1 VRCFSLV
8 HLRHCSG
15 DSVAELGHRE
25 SADGGAGA
33 VERNDGM
40 TGSVEN
46 FHYILLSGTEDS
58 VVHCSGDVHC
68 C

>member
-8 HLRHCSG
+8 HLGHCSG
-15 DSVAELGHRE
+15 DFVAELGHGKSGDG
-25 SADGGAGA
+25 SARA
-33 VERNDGM
+33 VELNAGM
-40 TGSVEN
+40 TGSAKN